1 MWQDALCNIKKNNP
15 KDYKWMSITLITMFN
30 ALNIMAL
37 FVLFN
42 ALFPFRISIFDNII
56 FSKISKI
63 DSLIK
68 FFLLFYVIP
77 LTINYL
83 LIFYKKNDIVLM
95 QNFNNRFKGK
105 LFVSYGLISIFTVMC
120 SVIIS
125 YILL

>member
-15 KDYKWMSITLITMFN
+15 KDYKWISITLITMFN

-42 ALFPFRISIFDNII
+42 ALFPFRIPIFDNII

-83 LIFYKKNDIVLM
+83 LIFYKKKDIVLM

-105 LFVSYGLISIFTVMC
+105 LFASYGLISIFTVMC
-120 SVIIS
+120 SVIIA
-125 YILL
+125 YVLP